1 MKPLIFFQFQRLKK
15 QSSAATIFQKL
26 NHKIHFLPNSQCK
39 NSQWDCTQRECP
51 ATCSAYGDP
60 HYMTFDGNKYEFHGD
75 CTYVLAED
83 FCDDGIGNF
92 RITVENVPCSTGGV
106 TCTKAVK
113 V

>member
-1 MKPLIFFQFQRLKK
+1 MQLLVSLDNLILPSLKLF
-15 QSSAATIFQKL
+15 SIY
-26 NHKIHFLPNSQCK
+26 SQCK
-39 NSQWDCTQRECP
+39 NSAWDCTKRECP
-51 ATCSAYGDP
+51 AVCSAFGDP
-60 HYMTFDGNKYEFHGD
+60 HYQTFDGKTYEFHGD

-83 FCDDGIGNF
+83 FCDDGLGNF

>member
-1 MKPLIFFQFQRLKK
+1 
-15 QSSAATIFQKL
+15 
-26 NHKIHFLPNSQCK
+26 
-39 NSQWDCTQRECP
+39 
-51 ATCSAYGDP
+51 
-60 HYMTFDGNKYEFHGD
+60 MTFDGNKYEFHGD

-113 V
+113 VGKINIKFKIVGVITI

>member
-1 MKPLIFFQFQRLKK
+1 
-15 QSSAATIFQKL
+15 
-26 NHKIHFLPNSQCK
+26 
-39 NSQWDCTQRECP
+39 
-51 ATCSAYGDP
+51 
-60 HYMTFDGNKYEFHGD
+60 MTFDGNKYEFHGD

-113 V
+113 VRD